1 MLSLIDLIVSG
12 LIVVGVV
19 FTFFGTVGLL
29 RFPDIYTRMHA
40 VTKSS
45 TLGIMCILLGCMTYF
60 MAEHGVVSVKLLLG
74 IVFLFLTAPVG
85 AHMISRAAYRTGV
98 PLWEHSVQ
106 DDLADDGK
114 RGPRLTE

>member
-1 MLSLIDLIVSG
+1 MIELLVSA

-19 FTFFGTVGLL
+19 FTFFGTIGLL

-45 TLGIMCILLGCMTYF
+45 TLGIMCILLGCMVYF
-60 MAEHGVVSVKLLLG
+60 VAEHGVVSVKLLLG

-106 DDLADDGK
+106 DDLANDVDK
-114 RGPRLTE
+114 AARD